1 MLSVLH
7 PHQHTVRERHDRVKQ
22 LMDVANCHRDSFR
35 ITLIPLRGET
45 AAKTRGRIAMDTM
58 CQAVALLSGQ
68 KSKHSHR
75 PQAQKADGVGLP
87 PQRMY
92 SSLPRCSVIVVI
104 LL

>member
-45 AAKTRGRIAMDTM
+45 AAKTRGRIAMDTV
-58 CQAVALLSGQ
+58 CQAVALLSGRVARVLGHPLGEPSGGHGKPAEVHQ
-68 KSKHSHR
+68 LGAS
-75 PQAQKADGVGLP
+75 
-87 PQRMY
+87 
-92 SSLPRCSVIVVI
+92 
-104 LL
+104 